1 MSNNANGYDVEVLE
15 CIRDNQCEDPSR
27 APAAPKERSLVPTFD
42 PNTGTF
48 TMSRPRVGYSIAN
61 GTVIP
66 YYGELP
72 PPYTDGTLEPCA
84 ADLFGKRVVLV
95 GLGSAGST
103 IAVQLAAA
111 GVSHFD
117 IWDDDVWEK
126 QNLSRAIV
134 GISDVGKRKVDVI
147 EHFINEKN
155 PATEVVKHDA
165 DVMLDSG
172 AFEAAVKECD
182 VIGACTDNN
191 ESRFFIDDIAKE
203 YKKTVVFARAFARAE
218 GGDAFLSVPG
228 GAGYAESVKMMACG
242 REVVL
247 NEKQGRRRGDI
258 PAYASEEDVGIIVQP
273 GLGVDIMPI
282 IYWHLKLIL
291 MVLAKGTASELKS
304 FQDEIGD
311 NNYFLWGAVRR
322 EGNPFEQF
330 APMRNPG
337 DRPSC
342 FRWYGMRLGAE
353 K

>member
-1 MSNNANGYDVEVLE
+1 MRNNANGYDVEVLE
-15 CIRDNQCEDPSR
+15 CIRENQREDPSH

-72 PPYTDGTLEPCA
+72 SPYTDGTLEPCA
-84 ADLFGKRVVLV
+84 AGLFGKRVVLV
-95 GLGSAGST
+95 GLGSAGSS

-117 IWDDDVWEK
+117 VWDNDAWEK

-147 EHFINEKN
+147 EHLIHEKN
-155 PATEVVKHDA
+155 PAAEVVGHDE
-165 DVMLDSG
+165 DVMLDAV
-172 AFEAAVKECD
+172 AFETAVKDCD
-182 VIGACTDNN
+182 VIGVCTDNN
-191 ESRFFIDDIAKE
+191 ESRFFMDDIARKH
-203 YKKTVVFARAFARAE
+203 KKIAVFARAFARAE
-218 GGDAFLSVPG
+218 GGDAFLSIPG
-228 GAGYAESVKMMACG
+228 RAGYAESVKLMACG

-258 PAYASEEDVGIIVQP
+258 PAYASKEDIGIIVQP
-273 GLGVDIMPI
+273 GLGIDIMPI
-282 IYWHLKLIL
+282 LYWHLKLLL
-291 MVLAKGTASELKS
+291 MVLAKGTLNELKM

-311 NNYFLWGAVRR
+311 NNYFLWGAARR
-322 EGNPFEQF
+322 EGNPFEHF

-337 DRPSC
+337 DRPCC
-342 FRWYGMRLGAE
+342 FRWYGMSLGE
-353 K
+353 DR